1 MGKNNHNKKAKTYF
15 VFITEDGTV
24 GIAAGLVSPANC
36 EVKAA
41 DKNLLLANG
50 FSCNGAVFTRTGKL
64 SLERAKKMLKEG
76 RLVEMERIH
85 VSSFLKRLD
94 HYEEIA
100 PSEAER
106 IRKRLAEEATRRSD
120 EEAKKAKRAAEEK
133 EMEEKYPGFNQF
145 RKDFYNG
152 KLEKHG
158 FRRPNLG
165 EEEYE
170 KNGVRVGYYGS
181 LLAYVYIDDKDIED
195 MGFDLYDVKAELAY
209 RLNDYD
215 YRFWTLVLE
224 RVRK

>member
-1 MGKNNHNKKAKTYF
+1 MGKKNHNEKTKTYF

-41 DKNLLLANG
+41 DKSLLLANG
-50 FSCNGAVFTRTGKL
+50 FSCNGAVFTRTGEL
-64 SLERAKKMLKEG
+64 SLEQAKIMLKEG
-76 RLVEMERIH
+76 RLAIEERIH
-85 VSSFLKRLD
+85 VSYFLSKLSY
-94 HYEEIA
+94 YEKIA
-100 PSEAER
+100 QSEAER
-106 IRKRLAEEATRRSD
+106 IRNRLAEEATRRGD
-120 EEAKKAKRAAEEK
+120 EEARKAKRATEEK
-133 EMEEKYPGFNQF
+133 EMEEKYPGFDQF

-158 FRRPNLG
+158 FSRPNTG

-170 KNGVRVGYYGS
+170 KNGIRVGYDGG
-181 LLAYVYIDDKDIED
+181 LLAYVFIDGEDIED
-195 MGFDLYDVKAELAY
+195 MGFDLYNVEAELAF

-215 YRFWTLVLE
+215 YRFWILVLE

>member
-1 MGKNNHNKKAKTYF
+1 MGKKNHNKKTKTYF

-36 EVKAA
+36 EVKAT
-41 DKNLLLANG
+41 DKSLLLANG

-64 SLERAKKMLKEG
+64 SLEQAKKMLEES
-76 RLVEMERIH
+76 RLVIEERIH
-85 VSSFLKRLD
+85 VSYFLNKLSY
-94 HYEEIA
+94 YEKIA

-120 EEAKKAKRAAEEK
+120 EEARKAKRATEEK
-133 EMEEKYPGFNQF
+133 EMEERYPGFSQF

-152 KLEKHG
+152 ELEKHG
-158 FRRPNLG
+158 FRRPNIRK
-165 EEEYE
+165 EEYE
-170 KNGVRVGYYGS
+170 KNGIRVGYDGS
-181 LLAYVYIDDKDIED
+181 LLAYVFIDGEDIED